1 MQTVGLR
8 ELKIHLSEYVGKSRD
23 GERIVITDR
32 GREIAELA
40 PLSAS
45 RKAMIALREAGKV
58 TWSGGK
64 PKGLRG
70 LAVRGQPIA
79 QTVTEDRR

>member
-8 ELKIHLSEYVGKSRD
+8 ELKTHLSEYVSRSRD
-23 GERIVITDR
+23 GERLVITDR
-32 GREIAELA
+32 GREVAELA
-40 PLSAS
+40 PLSAT

-64 PKGLRG
+64 PEGLRG
-70 LAVRGQPIA
+70 LGARGKPVA
-79 QTVTEDRR
+79 ETVTEDRR

>member
-1 MQTVGLR
+1 MQTIGLR
-8 ELKIHLSEYVGKSRD
+8 ELKSHGSEYVGRSRD

-45 RKAMIALREAGKV
+45 RKAMIALREAGQV
-58 TWSGGK
+58 TWSGSK

-70 LAVRGQPIA
+70 LAVRGKAIA
-79 QTVTEDRR
+79 KTVTEDRR

>member
-1 MQTVGLR
+1 MQTVGLK
-8 ELKIHLSEYVGKSRD
+8 ELKSHLSEYVGRSRD

-45 RKAMIALREAGKV
+45 REAMIALREAGRV
-58 TWSGGK
+58 TWSGSK

-70 LAVRGQPIA
+70 LEVRGEA
-79 QTVTEDRR
+79 VAATVIKDRR